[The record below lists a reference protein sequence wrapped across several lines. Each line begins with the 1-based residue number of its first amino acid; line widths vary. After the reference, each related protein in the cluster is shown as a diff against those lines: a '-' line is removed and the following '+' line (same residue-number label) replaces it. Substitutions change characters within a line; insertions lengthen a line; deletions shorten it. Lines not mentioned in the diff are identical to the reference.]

1 MRVIVFLNSD
11 PYSGRIFSAP
21 ASRQAVLHFYTLN
34 RSRTCV
40 NHHSLRRD
48 CLHRRRLPCNAITPT
63 LWKYDSKEKWS
74 KNEEFEVNRNV
85 TLEFVVSCLFRRRI
99 EITEIF
105 NWQYIQKIYY
115 SFEIFPTN
123 YSFEIFPR
131 NVCRLTCAWPYPS
144 FLFNFLFE
152 WNYFKSDGK
161 TWYNNTNIIY
171 LIIRLMDF
179 AVCISVVL
187 TSVLVN
193 TYHFMTTQCPSR
205 RFKPWA
211 KFICS

>member
-1 MRVIVFLNSD
+1 MSIIIVCGVIVYID
-11 PYSGRIFSAP
+11 
-21 ASRQAVLHFYTLN
+21 V
-34 RSRTCV
+34 
-40 NHHSLRRD
+40 D
-48 CLHRRRLPCNAITPT
+48 LPFNAITPT

-179 AVCISVVL
+179 AVCISMVL

-205 RFKPWA
+205 RFNHGPSSYAANWILVIPRTFKA
-211 KFICS
+211 LILSARRMMRSLNS